1 MNEYTLLKEDTS
13 KMDDQ
18 ALNIVSHVY
27 PKVVSMPV
35 LIRDLICQE
44 CGWSVPTFYRK
55 IRVGNRGE
63 VRISNAEREKI
74 LEVVYGVLMEEVAR
88 IRTLQKKRALG
99 EMISR

>member
-1 MNEYTLLKEDTS
+1 MKEYTLLKEDRS
-13 KMDDQ
+13 KVDDQ
-18 ALNIVSHVY
+18 VINIVSHLY

-55 IRVGNRGE
+55 IRVGNKEE

-74 LEVVYGVLMEEVAR
+74 LEVVYGVLMEEAER
-88 IRTLQKKRALG
+88 IKALQKNRALG
-99 EMISR
+99 EMTLR